1 MLQRLQTTLKKG
13 LLLSFLALGLPQV
26 GKADSLQVKK
36 DVFLIDVSRSMQGHG
51 SVSTPNV
58 FDDVKRE
65 LTTAFGKAKASK
77 VVLIPFSDKVR
88 GGVSVE
94 LPQDT
99 SILRSYIERLRTSDG
114 RTDIYSAWEAGL
126 DSLHSDTSGHRL
138 YLITDALH
146 NSKRYDI
153 DSLRSLLSHWE
164 GEQKDAYLV
173 LLNPAFESS
182 ELGNIFRA
190 NERMYVI
197 NSLQDLYNDAQVDTT
212 QTVAVASS
220 QQESVVSTKSSEHSL
235 WWLWLLLIALAVGVI
250 IYVAFKF
257 RLWGRGADVE
267 VDVENERG
275 GALVLSEG
283 QTSREGDQNVIDKAK
298 RYFET
303 CPSDGDIEDGYDKVP
318 AEKENKEGRTLGEL
332 VKDPYRDT
340 YSLFEGGINRYKV
353 PEESK
358 ALMRADIKES
368 RDRISTNPLKKLRR
382 VNGEPDFFSHRFA
395 DVVVHSVTAKELVRA
410 GLVNPQMSDDEIDAV
425 VRAQNYRNLGA
436 AFDRRWKLPNG
447 TSQRL
452 FGALFHCTPHEDKA
466 GLVFLVRI
474 PLHKA
479 IPHSGAAS
487 RITKEVRA
495 LFADKSEK

>member
-220 QQESVVSTKSSEHSL
+220 QQECVVSTKSSEHSL
-235 WWLWLLLIALAVGVI
+235 WWLWLLL
-250 IYVAFKF
+250 
-257 RLWGRGADVE
+257 
-267 VDVENERG
+267 
-275 GALVLSEG
+275 ALVVVGGIVYYIRKYKNSSIGDDMTTDTIPEVEKMEKKVPTGEKALRVVDAVDRRVPEINNLGDNAHNYTQEFNDALFRERRKAVTPSHQFPTAYQLQQPPRYA
-283 QTSREGDQNVIDKAK
+283 QTLGDKA
-298 RYFET
+298 
-303 CPSDGDIEDGYDKVP
+303 
-318 AEKENKEGRTLGEL
+318 
-332 VKDPYRDT
+332 
-340 YSLFEGGINRYKV
+340 
-353 PEESK
+353 
-358 ALMRADIKES
+358 RAA
-368 RDRISTNPLKKLRR
+368 TLRR
-382 VNGEPDFFSHRFA
+382 NMYAFMDPKMQRIAEAFGGSDAHHVVEGTDPAAQGSRQIFEEVNLDINDAANGILLPDGSEASIF
-395 DVVVHSVTAKELVRA
+395 K
-410 GLVNPQMSDDEIDAV
+410 
-425 VRAQNYRNLGA
+425 GA
-436 AFDRRWKLPNG
+436 AHL
-447 TSQRL
+447 TSHTEEYSQWVYQRL
-452 FGALFHCTPHEDKA
+452 LPHRGNRE
-466 GLVFLVRI
+466 
-474 PLHKA
+474 A
-479 IPHSGAAS
+479 IIAEL
-487 RITKEVRA
+487 TKIKHDLYDGKMSLQGENQVYNKNIR
-495 LFADKSEK
+495 S